1 MRELR
6 TGVKPSTTSCSLDI
20 PRNATRRGD
29 CRLSRATDEGGGG
42 RFRSKALVLALVR
55 RRCSYILDG

>member
-29 CRLSRATDEGGGG
+29 CRLSRATDEGGEGIVFEAKRWCWLLLG
-42 RFRSKALVLALVR
+42 AAVPIF
-55 RRCSYILDG
+55 